1 MSATVTEL
9 FADRIQTIESNG
21 KYTSMELFYLASNV
35 VADLQVIYINNVAYP
50 ATTEYFALEAVRA
63 IAPRVMYG
71 MARKDLRISEKI
83 DETTYKIG
91 VTYNYSGTESPGN
104 SDNDADAGDR
114 TITFSSS
121 GGTRHITHS
130 YKTINTIGT
139 VPNHEG
145 AINVDH
151 ANNINGVD
159 VLSPT
164 LSFTETHYM
173 TYKKF
178 KISYIRDLNS
188 LQGKVNDEQF
198 RGFEAGEVRFDGFS
212 ASRRGTK
219 REDLYEITFQFS
231 VIPNQPSQTIQGL
244 EIPAKKG
251 WDYVWFRTKP
261 IAPKP
266 KTNTSGESD
275 GTFGGEGSGG
285 IEESVTNTIEGAYI
299 ERIYQLGNFGK
310 LMIKTSPFTAVSNV

>member
-21 KYTSMELFYLASNV
+21 KYTSMELFYLARNV

-63 IAPRVMYG
+63 SSPRVMYG

-91 VTYNYSGTESPGN
+91 VTYDYSGTESPDN

-130 YKTINTIGT
+130 YETITT
-139 VPNHEG
+139 VGNAPYQNG
-145 AINVDH
+145 AINVDGN
-151 ANNINGVD
+151 NNINGVD

-164 LSFTETHYM
+164 LCFTETHYM

-188 LQGKVNDEQF
+188 LQGKINDKQF
-198 RGFEAGEVRFDGFS
+198 RGFEAGEVRFDGFT

-231 VIPNQPSQTIQGL
+231 VIPNQPAQSIQGL
-244 EIPAKKG
+244 EIPAKLG
-251 WDYVWFRTKP
+251 WDYVWFGAKLKAT
-261 IAPKP
+261 IVDYAPP
-266 KTNTSGESD
+266 DSSQGAGGGDVVSD
-275 GTFGGEGSGG
+275 
-285 IEESVTNTIEGAYI
+285 IDGAYI

-310 LMIKTSPFTAVSNV
+310 LMIKTSPFTPVSAKTV